1 MKNMQKLLFLF
12 LLSLMP
18 FSFLCHAQTTYRMVT
33 RNYSPVT
40 DSYPQE
46 VSDFKKAD
54 SVYHFT
60 VKVSK
65 AYDDTLKRKVAEKT
79 LYTPNDIYDEE
90 VAPYLNPTKL
100 IDYSSPAI
108 ELITDSLFKGEDSTM
123 IIIKK
128 GLEFVSHYISF
139 DDSLAMAISK
149 GDCKTL
155 DVNHILQRKKGTCS
169 EYTNL
174 FTALMR
180 KKGIPCRFVAGFIF
194 IPEQK
199 FYGCHAWA
207 ECYLKQYGWMAVV
220 PQSGK
225 SWLPTTIIRLFT
237 GKDYT
242 DCGLNSFIDLVPK
255 SIEIVKE

>member
-128 GLEFVSHYISF
+128 GLEF
-139 DDSLAMAISK
+139 
-149 GDCKTL
+149 
-155 DVNHILQRKKGTCS
+155 
-169 EYTNL
+169 
-174 FTALMR
+174 
-180 KKGIPCRFVAGFIF
+180 
-194 IPEQK
+194 
-199 FYGCHAWA
+199 
-207 ECYLKQYGWMAVV
+207 
-220 PQSGK
+220 
-225 SWLPTTIIRLFT
+225 
-237 GKDYT
+237 
-242 DCGLNSFIDLVPK
+242 
-255 SIEIVKE
+255 

>member
-1 MKNMQKLLFLF
+1 M
-12 LLSLMP
+12 
-18 FSFLCHAQTTYRMVT
+18 T
-33 RNYSPVT
+33 
-40 DSYPQE
+40 
-46 VSDFKKAD
+46 
-54 SVYHFT
+54 
-60 VKVSK
+60 
-65 AYDDTLKRKVAEKT
+65 
-79 LYTPNDIYDEE
+79 
-90 VAPYLNPTKL
+90 
-100 IDYSSPAI
+100 
-108 ELITDSLFKGEDSTM
+108 
-123 IIIKK
+123 IIKK

-139 DDSLAMAISK
+139 DDSLATAISR

-155 DVNHILQRKKGTCS
+155 VVNLILQRKKGTCS

-207 ECYLKQYGWMAVV
+207 ECYLKQYGWMAVD

-225 SWLPTTIIRLFT
+225 SWLPTTIIRLFAGT
-237 GKDYT
+237 DYT
-242 DCGLNSFIDLVPK
+242 DCGLNSFMDLVPK

>member
-1 MKNMQKLLFLF
+1 MQKLLFLF
-12 LLSLMP
+12 LLPLIP
-18 FSFLCHAQTTYRMVT
+18 FSFPCHAQTTYRMVT

-46 VSDFKKAD
+46 VSNLKKAD
-54 SVYHFT
+54 SVYYFT

-65 AYDDTLKRKVAEKT
+65 AYDDTLKRKVAEKV
-79 LYTPNDIYDEE
+79 LYSPNDIYDGE
-90 VAPYLNPTKL
+90 VASYLNPTRL
-100 IDYSSPAI
+100 IDYSSPTI
-108 ELITDSLFKGEDSTM
+108 ELITDSLFKGEDSIMT
-123 IIIKK
+123 IIKK

-139 DDSLAMAISK
+139 DDSLATAISR

-207 ECYLKQYGWMAVV
+207 ECYLKQYGWMVV
-220 PQSGK
+220 DPQSGK
-225 SWLPTTIIRLFT
+225 SWLPTTIIRLFAGT
-237 GKDYT
+237 DYT
-242 DCGLNSFIDLVPK
+242 DCGLNSFMDLVPK

>member
-65 AYDDTLKRKVAEKT
+65 AYDDTLKRKVAEKA

-180 KKGIPCRFVAGFIF
+180 KKGIPSFQLLQRQERQSKRCSILTKSNVT
-194 IPEQK
+194 
-199 FYGCHAWA
+199 
-207 ECYLKQYGWMAVV
+207 LNNTDGW
-220 PQSGK
+220 Q
-225 SWLPTTIIRLFT
+225 
-237 GKDYT
+237 
-242 DCGLNSFIDLVPK
+242 
-255 SIEIVKE
+255 

>member
-1 MKNMQKLLFLF
+1 MQKLLFLF
-12 LLSLMP
+12 LLPLIP
-18 FSFLCHAQTTYRMVT
+18 FSFPCHAQTTYRMVT

-46 VSDFKKAD
+46 VSNFKKAD
-54 SVYHFT
+54 SVYYFT

-65 AYDDTLKRKVAEKT
+65 AYDDTLKRKVAEKV
-79 LYTPNDIYDEE
+79 LYSPNDIYDGE
-90 VAPYLNPTKL
+90 VAFYLNPTRL
-100 IDYSSPAI
+100 IDYSSPTI
-108 ELITDSLFKGEDSTM
+108 ELITDSLFKGEDSIMT
-123 IIIKK
+123 IIKK

-139 DDSLAMAISK
+139 DDSLATAISR

-207 ECYLKQYGWMAVV
+207 ECYLKQYGWMAVD

-225 SWLPTTIIRLFT
+225 SWLPTTIIQLFAGT
-237 GKDYT
+237 DYT
-242 DCGLNSFIDLVPK
+242 GCGLNSFMDLVPK

>member
-1 MKNMQKLLFLF
+1 MQKLLFLF
-12 LLSLMP
+12 LLPLIP
-18 FSFLCHAQTTYRMVT
+18 FSFPCHAQTTYQMVT

-46 VSDFKKAD
+46 VSNFKKAD
-54 SVYHFT
+54 SVYYFT

-65 AYDDTLKRKVAEKT
+65 AYDDTLKRKVAEKV
-79 LYTPNDIYDEE
+79 LYSPNDIYDGE
-90 VAPYLNPTKL
+90 VASYLNPTRL
-100 IDYSSPAI
+100 IDYSSPTI
-108 ELITDSLFKGEDSTM
+108 ELITDSLFKGEDSIMT
-123 IIIKK
+123 IIRK

-139 DDSLAMAISK
+139 DDSLAMAISR
-149 GDCKTL
+149 GDCKAGEG
-155 DVNHILQRKKGTCS
+155 NHILQRKKGTCS

-207 ECYLKQYGWMAVV
+207 ECYLKQYGWMAVD

-225 SWLPTTIIRLFT
+225 SWLPTTIIRLFAGT
-237 GKDYT
+237 DYT
-242 DCGLNSFIDLVPK
+242 DCGLNSFMDLVPK